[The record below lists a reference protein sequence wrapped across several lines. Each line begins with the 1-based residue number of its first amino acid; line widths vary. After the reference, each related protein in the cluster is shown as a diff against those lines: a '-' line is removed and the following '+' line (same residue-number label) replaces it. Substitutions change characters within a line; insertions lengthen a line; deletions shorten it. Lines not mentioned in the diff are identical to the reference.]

1 MVLRSARRGKP
12 GRMRLRNIP
21 LQKGTQM
28 KSIGS
33 AWQARY
39 GRALF
44 IAAVVL
50 AARTS
55 LATPIPPA
63 TFTFDVAQGWTLL
76 PGCTPFR
83 GAPSGGTC
91 GSEFSGPGYAATSG
105 GIGTPSF
112 LPLTPGGTDLGPGTA
127 VDASS
132 DWSSGSKVYSAA
144 ILTYSFQATGPA
156 SVAFIPIDVLSTGL
170 ASVSGNGYSALSLV
184 IKEQGTD
191 LLDLT
196 AHCAGGKCVS
206 DWDTPGNQ
214 LTDMLCVANGDNY
227 TITIKALTSAGK
239 GGSGKSSTASAVLD
253 PVIKLDPPSPASC
266 PVSVPLSEFAIHTSP
281 GTSTGTG
288 VPEPSPLPLAASGAL
303 GLALLAFGRRRHSRV
318 Q

>member
-1 MVLRSARRGKP
+1 
-12 GRMRLRNIP
+12 MRLRNIP
-21 LQKGTQM
+21 LHLGIQM
-28 KSIGS
+28 KSMGS

-39 GRALF
+39 GHTFF

-50 AARTS
+50 AARTTF
-55 LATPIPPA
+55 ATPIPPA
-63 TFTFDVAQGWTLL
+63 TFTFDVAQSWTLL
-76 PGCTPFR
+76 PGCSPFK
-83 GAPSGGTC
+83 GSPSGGTC
-91 GSEFSGPGYAATSG
+91 GSETSGPGYAATSG

-144 ILTYSFQATGPA
+144 ILTNSIQATGPA
-156 SVAFIPIDVLSTGL
+156 SVAFIPIDVLSTGMT
-170 ASVSGNGYSALSLV
+170 SVAGNGYSALSLV
-184 IKEQGTD
+184 IKDQGTD
-191 LLDLT
+191 LVDLT
-196 AHCAGGKCVS
+196 AHCAGGTCVS
-206 DWDTPGNQ
+206 DWGTPGNL

-239 GGSGKSSTASAVLD
+239 GSGGKSSTASAVLD
-253 PVIKLDPPSPASC
+253 PVIKLDPPSPATC
-266 PVSVPLSEFAIHTSP
+266 PVGVPLSELAIHTSP

-288 VPEPSPLPLAASGAL
+288 VPEPSPLILAAAGAL
-303 GLALLAFGRRRHSRV
+303 GLGLLSRGRRRCGRV

>member
-1 MVLRSARRGKP
+1 
-12 GRMRLRNIP
+12 MRLRDNP
-21 LQKGTQM
+21 LQQGTQM

-39 GRALF
+39 GQALF
-44 IAAVVL
+44 TAAVIL

-55 LATPIPPA
+55 FATPIPPA
-63 TFTFDVAQGWTLL
+63 TFTFDVAQSWSLL
-76 PGCTPFR
+76 PGCTPLR

-91 GSEFSGPGYAATSG
+91 GSESSGPGYAATSG

-144 ILTYSFQATGPA
+144 ILSYSFQATGPA

-170 ASVSGNGYSALSLV
+170 TSVAGNGFSALSLV
-184 IKEQGTD
+184 IKDQGNL

-196 AHCAGGKCVS
+196 AHCVGGKCVS
-206 DWDTPGNQ
+206 DWDTPDNL

-239 GGSGKSSTASAVLD
+239 GSGGHSSTASAVLD
-253 PVIKLDPPSPASC
+253 PVIKLDPPAPATC
-266 PVSVPLSEFAIHTSP
+266 TTGGVPLNEFAIHTSA

-288 VPEPSPLPLAASGAL
+288 VPEPSPLILAAAGAL
-303 GLALLAFGRRRHSRV
+303 GLGLLSRRRRL